1 MEELKKQLLNKEKI
15 IATLEESIK
24 LKEDQIKTLKES
36 IELKDQQIDTF
47 ESSLKIKEEKIDTLQ
62 KTIDLREDE
71 LENTVEKEILNNAK
85 EEIEKLQKKIKILD
99 EELVNA
105 DEELEQLEM
114 ENEKLKS
121 SISDTKSS
129 KIINFTN
136 VNISKSIII
145 EKMREILQEAMHNIM
160 ITVPLITDLQDL
172 YLYEVRANVNIKASC
187 QINPGSEEHANL
199 LDELESLDNIS
210 IRSYQGE
217 DRYLLMKDG
226 EELLMAIIGTDDNN
240 HLVIHTE
247 DPKHIKLLNSLVMDS
262 WLRARKI

>member
-1 MEELKKQLLNKEKI
+1 
-15 IATLEESIK
+15 
-24 LKEDQIKTLKES
+24 
-36 IELKDQQIDTF
+36 
-47 ESSLKIKEEKIDTLQ
+47 LQ

-71 LENTVEKEILNNAK
+71 LENTVEKDLLENTK
-85 EEIEKLQKKIKILD
+85 KEIEILQKKVKILE

-114 ENEKLKS
+114 ENEKLKN
-121 SISDTKSS
+121 SISDTTNDS

-136 VNISKSIII
+136 ANISKSIII

-160 ITVPLITDLQDL
+160 ITVPFITDLQDL

-187 QINPGSEEHANL
+187 QINPGSEEHADL

-217 DRYLLMKDG
+217 DRYLVMKDG
-226 EELLMAIIGTDDNN
+226 EELLMAIIGADDNN

-247 DPKHIKLLNSLVMDS
+247 DPMHIKILNSLVMDS